1 MKKVFLAFCLL
12 AVLTGCSTN
21 KGGDA
26 ITVVDRVDMDRFMG
40 KWYVVSTVPN
50 VFDRKPHNATVQFS
64 RADRGI
70 RLEYAFNSG
79 DYNGKEK
86 LIKCKVMVD
95 NPGINS
101 DWQITWPWPF
111 ARDLRVVYFEPDYS
125 AAVLASPN
133 KKDAWIIARSPNVDP
148 PLFSDMILYLQQ
160 FGFDVGKM
168 RRVPHG

>member
-1 MKKVFLAFCLL
+1 MKNIFLAVCLL

-21 KGGDA
+21 KGDPS
-26 ITVVDRVDMDRFMG
+26 VNVSDRVDMDRMMG
-40 KWYVVSTVPN
+40 KWYVISTVPN
-50 VFDRKPHNATVQFS
+50 VFDRKPHNANVVFT

-70 RLEYAFNSG
+70 RLEYNFNSG
-79 DYNGKEK
+79 DFNGKEK
-86 LIKCKVMVD
+86 QLKAKVMVD

-101 DWQITWPWPF
+101 DWQITYPWPF
-111 ARDLRVVYFEPDYS
+111 ARDLRVVYLEPNYS

-133 KKDAWIIARSPNVDP
+133 KKDAWILARSTYMDP

-160 FGFDVGKM
+160 LGYDVGKM